1 MFIQID
7 PRLRAEKMIRL
18 CLPNNVNCSNEMF
31 KILTSTKNHKNLS
44 KTFKISPNEDNF
56 ANGSQ
61 AKYLV
66 KNRFKSFNIPLLGN
80 EVKPHF

>member
-31 KILTSTKNHKNLS
+31 KILTSTKNHKS
-44 KTFKISPNEDNF
+44 
-56 ANGSQ
+56 SQ
-61 AKYLV
+61 KKLLKFLQMRTILPMV
-66 KNRFKSFNIPLLGN
+66 LKQNI
-80 EVKPHF
+80 